1 MRKIILLITILLLP
15 LLTKAQTIVFNK
27 KLMEQLTKNQAVRL
41 TSNNSLLNSYKKQR
55 ELYDK
60 INNRLTEI
68 AVIQEYIYSQLTN
81 INSLIKDGKKAML
94 FGKYVG
100 IVTQNLG
107 KLTEMTVENPHYAT
121 LRYEYYIKILDKF
134 IALKDHFENEVMHE
148 KHNYLVDQYD
158 RQLLVGEALY
168 KIKEINSFINY
179 LIFLLE
185 YANQTSIYHQIPILG
200 NYIILDKSIVNDIM
214 YNLKHRF

>member
-1 MRKIILLITILLLP
+1 MRKIILLIAILLLP

-107 KLTEMTVENPHYAT
+107 NLTEMTVENPHYAT

>member
-1 MRKIILLITILLLP
+1 MRKIILLIAILLLP

-107 KLTEMTVENPHYAT
+107 KLTEMTVENPHFAT

>member
-1 MRKIILLITILLLP
+1 
-15 LLTKAQTIVFNK
+15 LTRNT
-27 KLMEQLTKNQAVRL
+27 
-41 TSNNSLLNSYKKQR
+41 SLLNSYKKHR

-60 INNRLTEI
+60 LTNRLTEI

-107 KLTEMTVENPHYAT
+107 NLTEMTVENPHYAT

>member
-68 AVIQEYIYSQLTN
+68 VVIQEYIYSQLTN

>member
-1 MRKIILLITILLLP
+1 MKKIILFTAILFLP
-15 LLTKAQTIVFNK
+15 LISNAQTAVFNK

-55 ELYDK
+55 ETYDK
-60 INNRLTEI
+60 INNRITEI
-68 AVIQEYIYSQLTN
+68 IVIQEFIYNQLTS
-81 INSLIKDGKKAML
+81 INNLIKDGKKAKL
-94 FGKYVG
+94 FIKYVG

-107 KLTEMTVENPHYAT
+107 KLIGLTIENPHYAT
-121 LRYEYYIKILDKF
+121 LRYEYYIKIFDRFL
-134 IALKDHFENEVMHE
+134 ALKDHFENEVMHE